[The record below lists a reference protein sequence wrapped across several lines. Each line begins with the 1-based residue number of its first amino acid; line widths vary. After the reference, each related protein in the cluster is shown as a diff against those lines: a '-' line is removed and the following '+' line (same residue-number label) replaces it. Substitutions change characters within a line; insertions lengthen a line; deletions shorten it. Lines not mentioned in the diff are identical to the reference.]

1 MVFFFFFLLAVDKR
15 HIVRATMKFEAEH
28 EECLCVCPYMK
39 NDEVVVHLYV
49 YVYESGIPMALK
61 TVAQEFFEP
70 MRVKLEWSDLYND
83 AYNVLNVTSI
93 EYPSGKPNRLEAS
106 QVDEIDEV
114 INKHLYVFS
123 KHRNITAL
131 QPAFKITNSVQ
142 TAKECIAVYVL
153 GKGNI
158 PLGESAIPD
167 TVGSYPVD
175 IVNGFF
181 VRTADP
187 EMPINAHKQKEF
199 LCSGASIG
207 VKDEKS
213 SGTLGAIV
221 EDETT
226 GTLYALSCD
235 HVMNHDNVSEIVYP
249 GFDVY
254 LNSLH
259 YYLDQYNTI
268 IGTIINPDGKLEKIS
283 ADILEDPEK
292 MKMKFNSLKTELK
305 AKIDS
310 RELENDRRIRILKG
324 QSKHLKVIEEEFH
337 KFSSASPRA
346 IGNYSVGVRSNVLS
360 RKNSDKEYYIDA
372 AISELTEV
380 EVRGLKSN
388 GLVEIIDTVLSPSD
402 KCVPATMQAMMNV
415 EKVCKSGAATGFTTA
430 SGLVSEVGSS
440 MLPAMHIRQQGQSPW
455 FDSDPAIFTKKEA
468 QSQRQESSS
477 PPEVSWLKSCL
488 CIPGKPEKPFSSDG
502 DSGAVVFVK
511 DQEDGFCPGLGI
523 IFGKFLNAYF
533 VLSLASPLQVA
544 LEKLSQKVSD
554 SRPGR
559 SPCALRLAS
568 DVRY

>member
-1 MVFFFFFLLAVDKR
+1 
-15 HIVRATMKFEAEH
+15 MKFEAEH
-28 EECLCVCPYMK
+28 KECLCVCPYLK
-39 NDEVVVHLYV
+39 NGEVVVHLYV
-49 YVYESGIPMALK
+49 CVNESGIPMDLK
-61 TVAQEFFEP
+61 TAAQEVFEP
-70 MRVKLEWSDLYND
+70 MGVKLEWSDLYND

-93 EYPSGKPNRLEAS
+93 EYPSGEPNRLEAS
-106 QVDEIDEV
+106 QVDKIEKV
-114 INKHLYVFS
+114 INEHLGVFS

-131 QPAFKITNSVQ
+131 QPSFKVTKSVQ

-158 PLGESAIPD
+158 PLGESPIPD

-207 VKDEKS
+207 VKGEKS

-221 EDETT
+221 EDENT

-235 HVMNHDNVSEIVYP
+235 HVMNRVGVSEIINP

-259 YYLDQYNTI
+259 YYLNQYNTV
-268 IGTIINPDGKLEKIS
+268 IGKIINPGGKLEKIS

-292 MKMKFNSLKTELK
+292 MKMKFNSLKTELN
-305 AKIDS
+305 AKIDP
-310 RELENDRRIRILKG
+310 RELENDRRIRILKA
-324 QSKHLKVIEEEFH
+324 QSKQLKAIEEEFH
-337 KFSSASPRA
+337 KFSSALPRA
-346 IGNYSVGVRSNVLS
+346 IGNYSVGIRSNVS
-360 RKNSDKEYYIDA
+360 TQKNSGKEFYIDA
-372 AISELTEV
+372 AISELTQV

-388 GLVEIIDTVLSPSD
+388 GLVEIIDSALSPSA
-402 KCVPATMQAMMNV
+402 KCVPATMQAIMNV

-430 SGLVSEVGSS
+430 SGLLGVGSS
-440 MLPAMHIRQQGQSPW
+440 ILPPVHIRQQGQSPW

-477 PPEVSWLKSCL
+477 PSEVSWLKSCL

-533 VLSLASPLQVA
+533 AFSLASPLQVA
-544 LEKLSQKVSD
+544 LETLSQKVSD

-568 DVRY
+568 DLRY